1 MCLVGDKTLT
11 GKKAAVHGS
20 LLMESGSRY
29 RFADFYTFNSFVGT
43 TIRSLTFYVIE
54 LKDH

>member
-29 RFADFYTFNSFVGT
+29 SFADFYTFNSFVGT